1 VTLPV
6 VTFFTHIVIVL
17 GQFRKV
23 IIEKN
28 VSSVIWKIGYYEAAE
43 RAACR
48 KSPIDLLIVRCLL
61 IVIALAQYL
70 HDFIYEITP

>member
-43 RAACR
+43 RAAC
-48 KSPIDLLIVRCLL
+48 PQ
-61 IVIALAQYL
+61 IAY
-70 HDFIYEITP
+70 